1 MLSVTN
7 MLSLILLLALAGFAF
22 VLWEPLSTI
31 MRLRGAPAGPIGA
44 LPEAG
49 PAKAAGRASGSALT
63 SPIAEAACVLWQI
76 EVQEYRSNGKSG
88 RWVTTLAQ
96 ISSAP
101 ITLDD
106 GTGRV
111 AVVPSGAKLMLADD
125 FVAGGRMFERVPPDI
140 EAALERMGVQLR
152 GVFGF
157 KRKLR
162 VRVRWVSAGE
172 QVFALGLAE
181 RAGGE
186 LRLCSTAGAPLILAD
201 RDEATLLGSLYRRV
215 AITFAFALV
224 AVAIIGFVISQ
235 V

>member
-1 MLSVTN
+1 MLSVIN
-7 MLSLILLLALAGFAF
+7 ILSLILLLVLAGFAF
-22 VLWEPLSTI
+22 VLLEPLGTI

-44 LPEAG
+44 LPETG

-63 SPIAEAACVLWQI
+63 SPIAEAACVLWQL

-88 RWVTTLAQ
+88 RWVSILTQA
-96 ISSAP
+96 SSAP
-101 ITLDD
+101 IALDD

-111 AVVPSGAKLMLADD
+111 AVVPSGAKLMLGDD
-125 FVAGGRMFERVPPDI
+125 YTAGGRMFERMPPDV
-140 EAALERMGVQLR
+140 EAALERMGVPLR
-152 GVFGF
+152 GMFGF
-157 KRKLR
+157 KRRLR
-162 VRVRWVSAGE
+162 MRERWVAAGE

-224 AVAIIGFVISQ
+224 AVAMIGFFISQ

>member
-7 MLSLILLLALAGFAF
+7 ILALILLLALAGFAF

-44 LPEAG
+44 LPEGG

-63 SPIAEAACVLWQI
+63 SPIAKAACVLWQL

-88 RWVTTLAQ
+88 RWVTILAQ
-96 ISSAP
+96 ASSAAL
-101 ITLDD
+101 TLDD

-111 AVVPSGAKLMLADD
+111 AVVPSDAKLMLGDD
-125 FVAGGRMFERVPPDI
+125 YTAGGRMFERLPPNI
-140 EAALERMGVQLR
+140 EAAIERMGVPLR

-157 KRKLR
+157 KRRLR
-162 VRVRWVSAGE
+162 LRERWVAAGE
-172 QVFALGLAE
+172 QAFAFGLAE

-201 RDEATLLGSLYRRV
+201 RDEAALLGSLYRRV
-215 AITFAFALV
+215 ASTLTFALV
-224 AVAIIGFVISQ
+224 AVAIIGFLISQ
-235 V
+235 T